1 MAFRVVHCGTG
12 NVGVAGLQGILNHP
26 ELELVGQY
34 VWSPEKVGVDSGSLC
49 DMPETGVITTDNWDE
64 LFDLH
69 AHCLSYFG
77 DSLGRELESA
87 ADVCRF
93 LERGTNAVTI
103 STFPWAYP
111 PSMPP
116 EYAGPVTEACAKG
129 NSTAFFTGVDPG
141 WATTDLAIAALAC
154 ADRVDCVRVQEL
166 GWFGDYSSEFSMREY
181 FGFGHPTD
189 FVPILVSGGFL
200 KQMWAPTLLH
210 IADALGVDVDDWN
223 VLYEADSLDHDVQ
236 TGFGIV
242 EAGTASVVH
251 FELQALAGGK
261 PVAIVEHADRV
272 ARGAGPQWPQP
283 FGPRDL
289 SYRIEVEGDPS
300 YSVELNF
307 SGPGSNGLKIT
318 AMPAINAIPAV
329 CAAAPGVQGPL
340 DIPRYWSRNARRT

>member
-1 MAFRVVHCGTG
+1 VLA
-12 NVGVAGLQGILNHP
+12 
-26 ELELVGQY
+26 
-34 VWSPEKVGVDSGSLC
+34 SD
-49 DMPETGVITTDNWDE
+49 DWDE
-64 LFDLH
+64 LYDLG
-69 AHCLSYFG
+69 AECLSYFG
-77 DSLGRELESA
+77 DSLGRELECA

-111 PSMPP
+111 PAMPP
-116 EYAGPVTEACAKG
+116 EYGVPVTEACAKG
-129 NSTAFFTGVDPG
+129 GSTAFFTGVDPG

-166 GWFGDYSSEFSMREY
+166 GWFGHYTSEYSMREY

-189 FVPILVSGGFL
+189 FEPILVSGGFL

-210 IADALGVDVDDWN
+210 LADVLGVEIDDWN
-223 VLYEADSLDHDVQ
+223 VLYEADSLDHDVE

-251 FELQALAGGK
+251 FELQALAGGR
-261 PVAIVEHADRV
+261 PIAIVEHADRV

-283 FGPRDL
+283 YGPRDL

-329 CAAAPGVQGPL
+329 CKADPGVKGPL
-340 DIPRYWSRNARRT
+340 DIPRYWARNARR